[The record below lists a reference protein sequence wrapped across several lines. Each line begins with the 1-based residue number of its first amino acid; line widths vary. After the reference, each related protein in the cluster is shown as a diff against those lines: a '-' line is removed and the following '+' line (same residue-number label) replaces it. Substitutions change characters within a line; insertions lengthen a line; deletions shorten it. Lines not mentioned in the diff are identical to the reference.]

1 MGNKNSILQE
11 IIKLLQINEKSRTIF
26 ILFKKTITIFF
37 VKYLY
42 HRFIHDKISELEAYD
57 NMGVEYYY
65 IGDIN
70 KANFYHSRMM
80 NGIIEENTDTKK
92 WNLQMLDKV
101 AKTKE
106 YPNVSQYMPI
116 FETYKQSKKEEMEFK
131 YTHTDG
137 IKLSK

>member
-26 ILFKKTITIFF
+26 ILFEKTITIFL

-42 HRFIHDKISELEAYD
+42 HRFIHDKISELDAYD

-116 FETYKQSKKEEMEFK
+116 FETYKKSKKEEMEFK
-131 YTHTDG
+131 YPHNDG
-137 IKLSK
+137 IKLRK